1 MVYYELHSFTLV
13 SPITSQ
19 MCPCRYP
26 KNLKEYT
33 FIFNV
38 IIPLILFSVN
48 LKFYLT
54 ITIRSI
60 NMSYVTLAKVDSVGE
75 VLLVYIKHKC
85 QEAGTEWE
93 IKKTLFVYLYEKITH
108 PKW

>member
-1 MVYYELHSFTLV
+1 
-13 SPITSQ
+13 

-85 QEAGTEWE
+85 QEAGTE
-93 IKKTLFVYLYEKITH
+93 
-108 PKW
+108 